1 MLDPEKPY
9 RAITITF
16 FIALIISVF
25 AFSDLV
31 AVIVIV
37 GSVAGLA
44 LNWLSNQY
52 GLHEEGWQRERE
64 RWEEGERWW

>member
-1 MLDPEKPY
+1 MTDPDKTY
-9 RAITITF
+9 SAITAIIF
-16 FIALIISVF
+16 VALIISVLF
-25 AFSDLV
+25 FDDLV

-44 LNWLSNQY
+44 LNWLSRQY
-52 GLHEEGWQRERE
+52 NLQEGSWQEERE